1 MLLTNTKLG
10 YSSCIKLLNFTTF
23 KCFFLYMGV
32 MYLFFENMASVYV
45 GVMYLYRKQLI
56 QFIT

>member
-23 KCFFLYMGV
+23 KCFFSIHGRHVY
-32 MYLFFENMASVYV
+32 FFENMPSVYM